1 MTGLLV
7 DIGID
12 LRLPEKVKAHI
23 IIHTKI
29 KNLIF
34 KILSLGNIKVA
45 MNEDSGEPAAN
56 PVFQILKNASQ

>member
-7 DIGID
+7 GIGID

-34 KILSLGNIKVA
+34 KILSLENIKVA

-56 PVFQILKNASQ
+56 PVF

>member
-1 MTGLLV
+1 M

-34 KILSLGNIKVA
+34 KILSLENIKVA

-56 PVFQILKNASQ
+56 PVF